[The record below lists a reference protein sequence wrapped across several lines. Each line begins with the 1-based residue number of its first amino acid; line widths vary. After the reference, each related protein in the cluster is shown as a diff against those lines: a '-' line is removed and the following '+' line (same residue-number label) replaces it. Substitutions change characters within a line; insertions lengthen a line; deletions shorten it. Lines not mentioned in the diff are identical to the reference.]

1 MIRRR
6 KGFALAAALLVLLL
20 VSALVTGVFV
30 AATEETKLG
39 IAGVERHLAF
49 VAAES
54 AIEMTIATFRADTT
68 NAIGLAGS
76 RAIPIGDLEAPV
88 IVYVTR
94 LDSALYWIVADAGAS
109 PVDARAS
116 RRIGVVVRV
125 VATPD
130 HSIIIDRISELW
142 WSELL

>member
-1 MIRRR
+1 
-6 KGFALAAALLVLLL
+6 
-20 VSALVTGVFV
+20 VFV

-125 VATPD
+125 VAAPD

>member
-109 PVDARAS
+109 PVEARAS
-116 RRIGVVVRV
+116 RRIGVVVR
-125 VATPD
+125 AIAAPD